1 MKRLFACLAWIPLAA
16 LMAASP
22 TFAAESQILGVI
34 ASADPIPF
42 TCDERECTVEIS
54 SFCLQERKAVPDE
67 GTPYR
72 LASAPG
78 GAFGLVDRGDSGA
91 TPVALTRVAMRFTAA
106 RANRAV
112 TMSIDREIVD
122 RLGLEDAALVVGD
135 GVSLVPDSLL
145 DRSDEP
151 AIAQEIELTTGPLR
165 QVGIAYVDR
174 AGASIAAVRTLGVW
188 LNVVPDTRRG
198 DLGDRTVLLSA
209 IAGSETEGDAI
220 ARSVFARCDDPGNGF
235 MTFRQCLASH
245 HDHLLDPA
253 NRAYWAAVG
262 AGS

>member
-1 MKRLFACLAWIPLAA
+1 MKRLLACLAWIPLAA

-22 TFAAESQILGVI
+22 TLAADPQILGVI
-34 ASADPIPF
+34 ASADPIPL
-42 TCDERECTVEIS
+42 TCNDRECTVQIS
-54 SFCLQERKAVPDE
+54 TFCLQAQKPVPEE

-72 LASAPG
+72 LAAAG
-78 GAFGLVDRGDSGA
+78 GFALVDREGGMAS
-91 TPVALTRVAMRFTAA
+91 PVVLPSTAMRFNAA

-122 RLGLEDAALVVGD
+122 RLGLEDAALVVGKSM
-135 GVSLVPDSLL
+135 SLVPDSLL
-145 DRSDEP
+145 DRSAEP

-165 QVGIAYVDR
+165 QVGVTYVDK
-174 AGASIAAVRTLGVW
+174 AGPSIAAVRTLSVW
-188 LNVVPDTRRG
+188 LNTVPDTRRG
-198 DLGDRTVLLSA
+198 DLPDRTVLLSG
-209 IAGSETEGDAI
+209 IAGSELEGDAI
-220 ARSVFARCDDPGNGF
+220 ARTVFARCDDPGNGF

-262 AGS
+262 TGS